1 MKKAIFLIVLVC
13 LAVFSVY
20 VIQHRKSTRLTMIQT
35 VLQSNLNTA
44 VEKYQA
50 NNAIGIVINAKTG
63 KIIAKYE
70 TSSENAI
77 FTKNFEFGHLTSVFN
92 TVIAWENGISADKS
106 ILLESKNAEQMKLAT
121 DLPESAQSKFFD
133 KIHFNDVL
141 TVDSNMTVQPDLPKE
156 WTKSEREKAGIG
168 YGIKIT
174 PIHLIYGMN
183 AVVNDGLYV
192 NSQNS
197 GSERVISSENSSKI
211 RDVMR
216 EIIQTTIPN
225 SPIQNIGI
233 KTASIENADKETI
246 TTAVFATFPIENPEY
261 SMLVILDNPHGNENT
276 NGWKTAAWNVVPLT
290 GQILTQLMPILK
302 K

>member
-156 WTKSEREKAGIG
+156 WAKSEREKAGIG
-168 YGIKIT
+168 YGIKIS

-211 RDVMR
+211 RDIMR

-233 KTASIENADKETI
+233 KTASIENADNETI

-276 NGWKTAAWNVVPLT
+276 NGWKTASVNVVPLT
-290 GQILTQLMPILK
+290 GQILTQIMPILK

>member
-1 MKKAIFLIVLVC
+1 MKKAVFSIVLVC
-13 LAVFSVY
+13 LTIFSVF

-35 VLQSNLNTA
+35 VLQNKLDTA

-50 NNAIGIVINAKTG
+50 NNAMAILINAKTG

-77 FTKNFEFGHLTSVFN
+77 FNKNFEFGHLTSVFN
-92 TVIAWENGISADKS
+92 TVIAWENGISADRN

-141 TVDSNMTVQPDLPKE
+141 TVDSNTTVKPDLPKE
-156 WTKSEREKAGIG
+156 WTKSERGKAGIG

-174 PIHLIYGMN
+174 PIHLIYGLN

-192 NSQNS
+192 NSQKHS
-197 GSERVISSENSSKI
+197 SERVISSETSSKI

-225 SPIQNIGI
+225 SPIKNIGI
-233 KTASIENADKETI
+233 KTASIENSDKKTI
-246 TTAVFATFPIENPEY
+246 TTALFVTFPIENPEY

-276 NGWKTAAWNVVPLT
+276 NGQKTASWNVVPLT
-290 GQILTQLMPILK
+290 GQILTQIMPILEK
-302 K
+302 